1 MSVAVSARFIAL
13 AGGPMVLAGLL
24 AALPC
29 RAAILKVGPNETYKT
44 PSAAA
49 ESAQNGDHIEIEPGQ
64 YFDCAVWR
72 ADNLVIEGTGPGVV
86 ITDKTCMGKGLFVI
100 EGNNTTVRNLTLT
113 RSRVPDMNGA
123 GIRLDRGSL
132 TVDGVKFIDNQNG
145 ILAAGSPGVTITILN
160 SDFDKNGFCGGGCAH
175 GIYVGQADLLRI
187 EHSRFTNTRQ
197 AHSIKSR
204 AARTEVIDCDI
215 SDGPEGTS
223 SYLIDA
229 PNGGA
234 VIVRDNKL
242 QKGPKAEN
250 HTTAIAIGE
259 EGVTQPTPE
268 ISIIHNTFR
277 NDGNYET
284 ALVWNVTATPAQLT
298 DNTLSGSVIPLKGEG
313 STK

>member
-1 MSVAVSARFIAL
+1 
-13 AGGPMVLAGLL
+13 
-24 AALPC
+24 
-29 RAAILKVGPNETYKT
+29 
-44 PSAAA
+44 
-49 ESAQNGDHIEIEPGQ
+49 
-64 YFDCAVWR
+64 
-72 ADNLVIEGTGPGVV
+72 
-86 ITDKTCMGKGLFVI
+86 
-100 EGNNTTVRNLTLT
+100 
-113 RSRVPDMNGA
+113 MNGA

-145 ILAAGSPGVTITILN
+145 ILAAGAPGVTITIRN
-160 SDFDKNGFCGGGCAH
+160 SDFDKNGFCGGACAH
-175 GIYVGQADLLRI
+175 GIYVGQADLLHI

-197 AHSIKSR
+197 GHSIKSR

-268 ISIIHNTFR
+268 ITVAHNAFR
-277 NDGNYET
+277 NDGDYET
-284 ALVWNVTATPAQLT
+284 ALVWNLTATPAQLS
-298 DNTLSGSVIPLKGEG
+298 DNTFSGSIIPLKGDG
-313 STK
+313 SAK